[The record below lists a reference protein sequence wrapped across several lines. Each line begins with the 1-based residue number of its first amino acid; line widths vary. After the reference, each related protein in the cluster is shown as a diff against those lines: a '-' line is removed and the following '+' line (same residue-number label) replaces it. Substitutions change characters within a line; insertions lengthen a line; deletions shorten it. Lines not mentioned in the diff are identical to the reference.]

1 MFKARGAFSI
11 AKRGFGAAAGH
22 GHDDHHHDSH
32 HGAHDDHHG
41 EHHDDHH
48 DDHHHHIEKA
58 DGDHKFLT
66 PAANKKTG
74 EDPEVS
80 TTPNAVATVVG
91 AQCHKSVRSKPKLP
105 ATCFPVD
112 LESF

>member
-66 PAANKKTG
+66 PAANKKTMVFDG
-74 EDPEVS
+74 LKAS
-80 TTPNAVATVVG
+80 HNAHFELDNIYRH
-91 AQCHKSVRSKPKLP
+91 QNDLP
-105 ATCFPVD
+105 
-112 LESF
+112 LLK